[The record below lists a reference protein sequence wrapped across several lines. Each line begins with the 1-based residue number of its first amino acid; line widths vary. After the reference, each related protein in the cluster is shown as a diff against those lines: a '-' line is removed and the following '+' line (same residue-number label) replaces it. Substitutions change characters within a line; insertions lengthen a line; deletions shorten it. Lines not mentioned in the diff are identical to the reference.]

1 MNLNKIKK
9 GTTTIGLVCQDGVIL
24 AADKRAT
31 MDTFIA
37 SKEVKKIYKLDE
49 NLGVTIAGGVG
60 DAFELIRIL
69 KYHVELYKFNNNIKM
84 SPKAAAILLSNI
96 LQSNKYFPFLVQMLI
111 GGINNEGE
119 PELYNIDPLG
129 GYTKEKFTATGSG
142 SLTALGVLEEAY
154 KANRTTDENLK
165 ISVKALNIAMRRDAA
180 TGDGIDLVKITKEG
194 YFEYSKEDIE
204 KLLKEE

>member
-1 MNLNKIKK
+1 MNMEKIKK

-24 AADKRAT
+24 GADKRAT

-37 SKEVKKIYKLDE
+37 SKEVKKIYKISD

-60 DAFELIRIL
+60 DALELIRL
-69 KYHVELYKFNNNIKM
+69 LRYHSEIYRFNTNLSM
-84 SPKAAAILLSNI
+84 SPKVASTLLANI

-111 GGINNEGE
+111 GGINERGE

-129 GYTKEKFTATGSG
+129 GYTKENFTATGSG
-142 SLTALGVLEEAY
+142 SLTAIGILEEAY

-165 ISVKALNIAMRRDAA
+165 IGIKALNIAMRRDAA
-180 TGDGIDLVKITKEG
+180 TGDGIDIVKITKEG
-194 YFEYSKEDIE
+194 YFEYSKEEIE
-204 KLLKEE
+204 KLLKE